1 MTLKPNL
8 NLNLNLNL
16 ILILVLAASLP
27 PTISHAG
34 SCCGGGS
41 SVALIVP
48 KNATAV
54 ADLSFDAELYHGFWN
69 QNGRYTPDPPGSDLK
84 QYRANLGFA
93 RRFLKDWQASIT
105 VPYLWNDNS
114 YSGTSSQTSGLG
126 DITAALWYDL
136 FEDRTSW
143 KVRSV
148 SDLVP
153 SVSLGFSLML
163 PTGYSP
169 YDDLGS
175 SFDVTGRGFYRLD
188 GNLLVE
194 KTINP
199 WTATLAASYGHYFE
213 RTIDREYGK
222 YVEPYRKDL
231 GDRTSASLALGRLFV
246 LGSGGDTVTATVSY
260 AFLDEGDVSYNG
272 VANRA
277 SGFQKQSV
285 GGALAYA
292 CTDRNWSVRAGWNH
306 AIRETGFGE
315 NFPTTDI
322 YSVGVR
328 YVFR

>member
-1 MTLKPNL
+1 MGGNPTGGKATDTGLAK
-8 NLNLNLNL
+8 
-16 ILILVLAASLP
+16 VLMP
-27 PTISHAG
+27 
-34 SCCGGGS
+34 
-41 SVALIVP
+41 VP
-48 KNATAV
+48 DPHPDV
-54 ADLSFDAELYHGFWN
+54 FDRQWPLRPADVDFAELYDGFWN
-69 QNGRYTPDPPGSDLK
+69 QNGRYTADPSGSDLK
-84 QYRANLGFA
+84 QYRVNLGYA
-93 RRFLKDWQASIT
+93 RRFLKDWQASLS
-105 VPYLWNDNS
+105 VPYIWNDNS
-114 YSGTSSQTSGLG
+114 YSGLSSQTNGLG
-126 DITAALWYDL
+126 DITASLWYDL

-143 KVRSV
+143 RVKSV
-148 SDLVP
+148 SDLAP
-153 SVSLGFSLML
+153 SVSLGISLML

-194 KTINP
+194 KTIHP

-213 RTIDREYGK
+213 RTVDREYGK

-231 GDRTSASLALGRLFV
+231 GDRTSASLSLGYLFV
-246 LGSGGDTVTATVSY
+246 VGSGGDTVTATASY

-272 VANRA
+272 VANPS
-277 SGFQKQSV
+277 SGIQKQSV

-306 AIRETGFGE
+306 AIKETGFGE